1 MSNEGAEMNT
11 EDIIKEVKK
20 LIKTIIPP
28 SIEITN
34 IELEGP
40 DIAIY
45 TKNIEEFADN
55 NDIVRQL
62 AQGLRRRVA
71 IRPDPSL
78 LIDTEHADSE
88 IRQII
93 PEEAEITDIYF
104 SPESGEVSIEA
115 LSPGLA
121 IGKHGST
128 LNEIKKRIGW
138 APKVVRSPPIPSKT
152 IREIRGYL
160 RTVIEERRDFLRKI
174 GRKIY
179 KDISDEDNLV

>member
-1 MSNEGAEMNT
+1 MNT
-11 EDIIKEVKK
+11 EDIIKDVKK
-20 LIKTIIPP
+20 LIKTIVPP
-28 SIEITN
+28 TIEITN

-40 DIAIY
+40 DIAVY

-78 LIDTEHADSE
+78 LIDTETAEKD
-88 IRQII
+88 IRKII

-104 SPESGEVSIEA
+104 SPDSGEVSIEA

-128 LNEIKKRIGW
+128 LNEIKKKSSLK
-138 APKVVRSPPIPSKT
+138 PM
-152 IREIRGYL
+152 
-160 RTVIEERRDFLRKI
+160 
-174 GRKIY
+174 
-179 KDISDEDNLV
+179 